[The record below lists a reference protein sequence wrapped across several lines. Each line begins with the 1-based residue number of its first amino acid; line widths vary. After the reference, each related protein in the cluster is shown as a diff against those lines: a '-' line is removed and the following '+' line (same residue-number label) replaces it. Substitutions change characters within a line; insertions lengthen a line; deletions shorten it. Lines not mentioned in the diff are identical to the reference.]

1 MGYPDYEEDKQIM
14 DQIYADVNDLYQD
27 EHHIMTQG
35 DLLEQ
40 MYCKL

>member
-1 MGYPDYEEDKQIM
+1 M
-14 DQIYADVNDLYQD
+14 DQIYNDVNDLFID

-40 MYCKL
+40 MYCKFLWPRVTLA